1 MQKIISKF
9 ISNKSQLSLV
19 YILFLIFNTNTLLAQ
34 TTKNS
39 SEKNK
44 KDCENGT
51 AEACYLWGNNEFLVG
66 DAKSGFKAFEK
77 GCTLG
82 KAECCEA
89 LGVLSQAVGN
99 TQDAKN
105 AFKKGCASGDGLNCS
120 ALATVYEQEGEKETA
135 QKEFNT
141 AARAFRNQCEKEKH
155 EDSCQQLDL
164 NKHTAD
170 AFPENKKAAEIA
182 SKTSATDGLKLEDIK
197 KLSADYLNGLRTACS
212 NGDGQSCRRFGVILL
227 VQNKL
232 NEAKVLFEISCKLED
247 GGGCVKLAVL
257 ADEQGMKSP
266 AKAYY
271 LRARTFYLKASC
283 KDGVQDA
290 CTKLANLKPNSE
302 IAPENPIPS
311 SRPSKFKNQK

>member
-1 MQKIISKF
+1 M
-9 ISNKSQLSLV
+9 
-19 YILFLIFNTNTLLAQ
+19 
-34 TTKNS
+34 
-39 SEKNK
+39 
-44 KDCENGT
+44 
-51 AEACYLWGNNEFLVG
+51 
-66 DAKSGFKAFEK
+66 
-77 GCTLG
+77 
-82 KAECCEA
+82 
-89 LGVLSQAVGN
+89 
-99 TQDAKN
+99 
-105 AFKKGCASGDGLNCS
+105 
-120 ALATVYEQEGEKETA
+120 
-135 QKEFNT
+135 
-141 AARAFRNQCEKEKH
+141 
-155 EDSCQQLDL
+155 
-164 NKHTAD
+164 
-170 AFPENKKAAEIA
+170 
-182 SKTSATDGLKLEDIK
+182 
-197 KLSADYLNGLRTACS
+197 
-212 NGDGQSCRRFGVILL
+212 L